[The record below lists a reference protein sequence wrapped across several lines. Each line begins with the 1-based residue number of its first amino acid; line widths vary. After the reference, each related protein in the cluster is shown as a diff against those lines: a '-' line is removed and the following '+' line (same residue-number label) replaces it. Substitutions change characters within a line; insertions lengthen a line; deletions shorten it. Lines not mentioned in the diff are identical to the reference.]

1 MDNGQ
6 LKVKPQRILV
16 FQQKGS
22 GENKIRGIRQYGCG
36 RFVIQTYDID
46 APLPVMI
53 EDSNRY
59 LPETIDADLVLDYL
73 HHPDL
78 SGDLWS
84 LCEKRGVPI
93 VASNKK
99 GTGGWV
105 ITPRTCCA
113 LPRREDLGGYGKQ
126 FGFPEFMVA
135 VEEGRIARISVLR
148 GAPCGATWDAAEST
162 VGVPAEEA
170 AVHLALR
177 VQYFCKAN
185 SAGWDVMHGKSPVH
199 FAAELHKTAL
209 MNAIERS
216 RGRR

>member
-1 MDNGQ
+1 MDNEQ

-113 LPRREDLGGYGKQ
+113 LPRMEKLGEYARF
-126 FGFPEFMVA
+126 FGAPEFQVRLSNGRVA
-135 VEEGRIARISVLR
+135 GISVLR
-148 GAPCGATWDAAEST
+148 GSPCGATWEAARQT
-162 VGVPAEEA
+162 IGIPVEEA
-170 AVHLALR
+170 SVHIGLKA
-177 VQYFCKAN
+177 QYYCTADP
-185 SAGWDVMHGKSPVH
+185 ADWDVLHGRSPLH
-199 FAAELHKTAL
+199 FSAELHKAAL
-209 MNAIERS
+209 KKAMDRLEYIS
-216 RGRR
+216 